1 MTCNVTFPS
10 GVDLETCFFCT
21 LQTIKVPTMDARN
34 YVHLETRNTIMKISI
49 TCASP
54 LPTKMASLK
63 THCFFRFHVVV
74 KGQ

>member
-34 YVHLETRNTIMKISI
+34 YVHLETPKHNYEN
-49 TCASP
+49 
-54 LPTKMASLK
+54 
-63 THCFFRFHVVV
+63 
-74 KGQ
+74 